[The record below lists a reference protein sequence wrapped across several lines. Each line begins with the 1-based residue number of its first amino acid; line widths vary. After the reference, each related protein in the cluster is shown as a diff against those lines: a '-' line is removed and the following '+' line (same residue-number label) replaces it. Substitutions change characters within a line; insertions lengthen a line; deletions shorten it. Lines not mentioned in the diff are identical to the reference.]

1 MVFATFFDLPTILV
15 GVAQQFFWVKILES
29 CEKWHWLPIFISST
43 SQNMWSI
50 LVVENGVC
58 DFGRFLIDQQYW
70 LVWHNSSSGLN
81 FVKSCEKVD
90 WLPIFICGTLYNM
103 WNMLVVENGVCDVWV
118 FFDLPTI
125 LVVVAQQFFWV
136 KFCEKLCEGFD
147 PPTILV
153 GVAQQFFWVKFC
165 EKL

>member
-58 DFGRFLIDQQYW
+58 DFGR
-70 LVWHNSSSGLN
+70 S
-81 FVKSCEKVD
+81 
-90 WLPIFICGTLYNM
+90 
-103 WNMLVVENGVCDVWV
+103 
-118 FFDLPTI
+118 
-125 LVVVAQQFFWV
+125 
-136 KFCEKLCEGFD
+136 
-147 PPTILV
+147 TILV